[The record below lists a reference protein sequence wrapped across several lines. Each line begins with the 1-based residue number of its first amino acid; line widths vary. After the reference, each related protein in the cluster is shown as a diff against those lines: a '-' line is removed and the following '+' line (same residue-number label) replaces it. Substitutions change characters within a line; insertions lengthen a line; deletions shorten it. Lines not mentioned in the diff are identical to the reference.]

1 MRVFA
6 TPAQKRFPP
15 RSQRRLPVVSR
26 SAAPVCQRAEICDI
40 LHGPHLQR
48 EQEPTHG
55 EVGGGLETQAQA
67 LHGVGRRESPVRSP
81 LAIRGGSAPL
91 QIMRSE
97 IFSSTMEICH
107 RVLFSRTFSVSEGS
121 VTVIA
126 NAHWEGPSVGSS
138 EESCGASTYPMTLT
152 QEGLIFDSELASCD
166 FRVDRADIRTWTGV
180 PPDDY
185 HLTIWPNNT
194 NPHCCLVGT
203 IQVLE
208 QSGVSGPSCG
218 GRTRQE
224 ISALD
229 VLHTALDAAGL
240 FPALGIIPDAVNA
253 GIYSIEGDWTNAG
266 ISAAAMVPFL
276 GQGATLTR
284 YGLRATERG
293 LLAVGRE
300 GIEAGIRAARGGG
313 RLARHLRSKMRRI
326 RNAIAAGGNRGVA
339 GSVTT
344 DEAMQLG
351 VEFVG
356 PNYRVMSG
364 GRGIVSQDGLRQFRF
379 PSPKRGIDPM
389 TGEPFSRTG
398 VQSNFEQ
405 RAAASGEWTSN
416 VHLDV
421 EGR

>member
-1 MRVFA
+1 M
-6 TPAQKRFPP
+6 
-15 RSQRRLPVVSR
+15 
-26 SAAPVCQRAEICDI
+26 
-40 LHGPHLQR
+40 
-48 EQEPTHG
+48 
-55 EVGGGLETQAQA
+55 
-67 LHGVGRRESPVRSP
+67 
-81 LAIRGGSAPL
+81 
-91 QIMRSE
+91 QIMRRE

-107 RVLFSRTFSVSEGS
+107 RLLKSRTFSVSDGCL
-121 VTVIA
+121 TAIA
-126 NAHWEGPSVGSS
+126 DAHWEGPGVGASQ
-138 EESCGASTYPMTLT
+138 ESCGASTYPMTLT
-152 QEGLIFDSELASCD
+152 EEGLIFDSERESCE
-166 FRVDRADIRTWTGV
+166 FRVDRSDIRTWTGV
-180 PPDDY
+180 PSGDY
-185 HLTIWPNNT
+185 YLTIWPNNT
-194 NPHCCLVGT
+194 NPHCCLIGT

-208 QSGVSGPSCG
+208 QSGVTGPSCG

-240 FPALGIIPDAVNA
+240 IPALGVIPDAVNA
-253 GIYSIEGDWTNAG
+253 GIYTIQGDWTNAG

-284 YGLRATERG
+284 YGLKVSERG
-293 LLAVGRE
+293 VLAVGRE
-300 GIEAGIRAARGGG
+300 SIEAGIRAARRGG

-326 RNAIAAGGNRGVA
+326 RNAIAAGGNRGVT

-356 PNYRVMSG
+356 PNYRVMSN
-364 GRGIVSQDGLRQFRF
+364 GRGIVSTDGMRQFRF

-398 VQSNFEQ
+398 VQVNFEQ
-405 RAAASGEWTSN
+405 RATASGEWTSN